1 MKKNYKKGSWA
12 ENGRIMPGKRIKE
25 KKIDQLLKNGDV
37 VVTGEDQKFS
47 SEEFKTLL
55 KNLFPDAEEKTGRI
69 FLKKKNPNGK
79 SVGFYTRNIYHLG
92 GDWSSEKK
100 RIEIGKNFLDFYNNN
115 RKNGTETILLGCYHY
130 FPNGKDGVILF
141 ACFSS
146 DTYATRNV
154 NNSAAHIHTI
164 DLQNAL
170 KCGVY
175 RRLDKSN
182 NELLVL
188 DKSNFI
194 NHIDYLR
201 NGNELQVIKNDRQLL
216 NYFGQMYAELP
227 KTLYGINCYEQMFAD
242 NDQNKNQGAW
252 EGWYMEYYVKK
263 YLNTHPSNSI
273 EWWSSKKKGD
283 LDFDLKFL
291 TEENFYGDVKSDNA
305 KKSVQGNKKSNIDVL
320 VKEKHGRLWYI
331 VFEFSPEK
339 DSDHNFETTMWWN
352 KKLNK
357 DKLLSY
363 STRMKYSIAFE
374 SMNIYEINQF
384 AFKYLKEFE
393 VSPCNGKQREKKYRI
408 PNKMKEY
415 LCIYH
420 CL

>member
-1 MKKNYKKGSWA
+1 M
-12 ENGRIMPGKRIKE
+12 
-25 KKIDQLLKNGDV
+25 
-37 VVTGEDQKFS
+37 
-47 SEEFKTLL
+47 
-55 KNLFPDAEEKTGRI
+55 
-69 FLKKKNPNGK
+69 
-79 SVGFYTRNIYHLG
+79 
-92 GDWSSEKK
+92 
-100 RIEIGKNFLDFYNNN
+100 
-115 RKNGTETILLGCYHY
+115 
-130 FPNGKDGVILF
+130 
-141 ACFSS
+141 
-146 DTYATRNV
+146 
-154 NNSAAHIHTI
+154 
-164 DLQNAL
+164 
-170 KCGVY
+170 
-175 RRLDKSN
+175 
-182 NELLVL
+182 
-188 DKSNFI
+188 
-194 NHIDYLR
+194 
-201 NGNELQVIKNDRQLL
+201 
-216 NYFGQMYAELP
+216 
-227 KTLYGINCYEQMFAD
+227 
-242 NDQNKNQGAW
+242 
-252 EGWYMEYYVKK
+252 
-263 YLNTHPSNSI
+263 
-273 EWWSSKKKGD
+273 
-283 LDFDLKFL
+283 DFDLKFL

-415 LCIYH
+415 LRIYH